1 MASLEEVVSEVR
13 AFVARTGSGDAPPD
27 DEGFGRLAL
36 RVFAMQFELDA
47 PFRAF
52 CERRGALPGRVD
64 DWRRIPA
71 VPTSAFR
78 SLDFACAPGGLDFL
92 TSGTTGGTERRGHHP
107 VPRPEVYR
115 EGAIAHFRRMVLPD
129 GLRPRLV
136 ALLAGP
142 DLLPRSSLVRMVDWI
157 REDLAID
164 GECIWLVDRDAF
176 DPARAADRIEE
187 QARRGGPICLVGVRV
202 LFTSLL
208 ESCRTEGRTLLLPA
222 DSRVVDTGGP
232 KGGRA
237 LSDAGFLAACW
248 HVLGV
253 PAWLCV
259 NEYGMTELCSQ
270 FYDDVLVSRFAGSNA
285 KRRKFGPA
293 WTRTRAVDPSTLEPV
308 PDGEPGILCHF
319 DLANVG
325 SVLAVQTED
334 VGIRE
339 PDGRFS
345 LRGRLPGA
353 PARGCALALADL
365 LGQDA

>member
-1 MASLEEVVSEVR
+1 MASFDEVVREVR
-13 AFVARTGSGDAPPD
+13 SLVARTGSGGEPCD
-27 DEGFGRLAL
+27 DEVFGRLAL
-36 RVFAMQFELDA
+36 RVFAMQFECDA
-47 PFRAF
+47 PYRRF
-52 CERRGALPGRVD
+52 CERRGATPDGVD

-71 VPTSAFR
+71 VPTAAFR
-78 SLDFACAPGGLDFL
+78 SLDLACAGGGAVFL
-92 TSGTTGGTERRGHHP
+92 TSGTTGGTERRGRHL

-129 GLRPRLV
+129 GARPRLV

-142 DLLPRSSLVRMVDWI
+142 DLLPQSSLVRMVDWI
-157 REDLAID
+157 REDLCG
-164 GECIWLVDRDAF
+164 GECAWLVGDGTF
-176 DPARAADRIEE
+176 DPGRAADRIEE
-187 QARRGGPICLVGVRV
+187 EARRGEPICLVGVRV
-202 LFTSLL
+202 LFTTLL
-208 ESCRTEGRTLLLPA
+208 EHCRSEGRVLVLPP

-237 LSDAGFLAACW
+237 FSDAGFLAACW

-270 FYDDVLVSRFAGSNA
+270 FYDDVLASRFSGSNA
-285 KRRKFGPA
+285 KRRKLGPA

-308 PDGEPGILCHF
+308 APGEPGILCHF

-334 VGIRE
+334 VGTCE
-339 PDGRFS
+339 ADGRFA

-365 LGQDA
+365 LAEGA